1 MNAIAVYCVA
11 ALGVLLFG
19 MGWPISGLRNQ
30 RKQYFGYDADPTDT
44 LYKAVRAHGNTAE
57 YAPFLSVIF
66 LYLGAHNPSPW
77 MVWTM
82 IAVTLCRYLF
92 VIGMIAFP
100 TVAKPNPLRFIGA
113 AGTYTFGLILCFAL
127 IAVD

>member
-1 MNAIAVYCVA
+1 MNTAAVYCVA

-19 MGWPISGLRNQ
+19 MGWPISALRNH
-30 RKQYFGYDADPTDT
+30 RKQYFGVTADPTDT

-57 YAPFLSVIF
+57 YAAFLSVIF
-66 LYLGAHNPSPW
+66 LYLGAHQPEPW
-77 MVWTM
+77 MIWTM
-82 IAVTLCRYLF
+82 IAVTVCRYLF

-113 AGTYTFGLILCFAL
+113 AGTYTFGLALCYAMT
-127 IAVD
+127 IVH